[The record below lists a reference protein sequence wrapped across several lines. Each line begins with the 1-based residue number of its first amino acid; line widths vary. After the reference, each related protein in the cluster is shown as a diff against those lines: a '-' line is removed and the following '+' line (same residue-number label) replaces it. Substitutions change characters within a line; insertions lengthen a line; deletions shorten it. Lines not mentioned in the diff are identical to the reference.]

1 MIHQNTSPDLQ
12 QMGGLPSGSGE
23 GAWVPVSV
31 VLSCKMRTS
40 SLPLPS
46 VCGGEPWGSLPGLLS
61 NVDPEEGSW
70 YNWCGG
76 GGLSGL

>member
-1 MIHQNTSPDLQ
+1 
-12 QMGGLPSGSGE
+12 
-23 GAWVPVSV
+23 VSV